1 MPITVNAIIWLLL
14 SDWQSPGHSSNKSNK
29 NVIIIAEHSAT
40 GLVYSKERLII
51 LQATLCDYFA

>member
-51 LQATLCDYFA
+51 LQAT